1 MSELSPSNSAG
12 RDATTATP
20 IACTLAATEVAR
32 RLARWQRL
40 AAHVV
45 ARTDTADGIRVRF
58 DDTVSAGEVAGL
70 AAEEHECCA
79 FFTFTIH
86 IATAGT
92 TLEVG
97 APADARALVGL
108 LLDRGDRQDSGP
120 AMTTQ

>member
-1 MSELSPSNSAG
+1 MSELAPSNPAR
-12 RDATTATP
+12 RDPPTTTP
-20 IACTLAATEVAR
+20 IACSLAAPEVPA

-40 AAHVV
+40 GAHVV
-45 ARTDTADGIRVRF
+45 ARTDTGDGIRVRF
-58 DDTVSAGEVAGL
+58 DDTVSAAEVAGL

-108 LLDRGDRQDSGP
+108 LVGQDDREESGP
-120 AMTTQ
+120 AITTT

>member
-1 MSELSPSNSAG
+1 MSDHPSSNVAG
-12 RDATTATP
+12 REPATTKP
-20 IACTLAATEVAR
+20 IACTLTSAELPG

-45 ARTDTADGIRVRF
+45 ERTDTDDGIRVRF
-58 DDTVSAGEVAGL
+58 DRTVSAGEVAGL
-70 AAEEHECCA
+70 AAEEHACCA

-86 IATAGT
+86 IATDGT

-108 LLDRGDRQDSGP
+108 LLDQDPRQESGP
-120 AMTTQ
+120 AIDTV